1 MDIKH
6 IPLLQ
11 IQRDLHERP
20 RNMARFHEYLRTIF
34 GGDVSEEND
43 IPQLVPLIAMNPMGR
58 THVNDRL
65 EQLLALGAEAI
76 AADAI
81 ADLGEQTIL

>member
-20 RNMARFHEYLRTIF
+20 RNMARFSEYLRTIF

-65 EQLLALGAEAI
+65 EQLLALDAEAI